1 MNEQLNKEEKALLKR
16 KKDLKKEAKKMHK
29 SIKRLETKNDVLRK
43 LVLEKANGSK
53 YEGSAGEGQ
62 VHATTV
68 DDIAALGDIQRDLN
82 SVLVQLRS
90 IDIQSGELQGGMNG
104 PLDDEE
110 QLYDSKAHRQRDAV
124 LRSSDVLGTDEE
136 DGWVHEL
143 RRETSTLETD
153 AKRREQEGELFRTAY
168 IGSLPSVDGFAE
180 EETDELSGSWK
191 YKADSMFAAVGEDMG
206 GSQLHPQ
213 GPQLHVPGYKQPGDN
228 APKSRQM
235 SLEDSGVP
243 KPKRATGSSPTI
255 ILQLNAGFTV
265 ASYTFHQ
272 PVTVCHFP
280 RGTEDDAVWGHVMR
294 NANNTTIISMS
305 GEKEQGQ
312 VMSAIAR
319 VRRHRRVLHMWAS
332 GEDSET
338 LIVADKNIARGEPSL
353 SSLPRTCLRGG
364 SSGTDTSHDASFAE
378 EIDALYDC
386 LAQGYDDYTQ
396 VPPREETWVLIVNK
410 LQKRIRH
417 LDKQLVEYKDMYD
430 SAMEDVE
437 WNVKRLAESEEA
449 KANALVELGFA
460 KKEIRDTKKEIR
472 DTNKEIRDT
481 NKEIRDTKKD
491 NKLVSMPLST
501 SQLQPSAT
509 CFYFYPSRSVVVIP
523 GSPAQALQFPRGSN
537 LYNVHEM
544 LNRQHKKGGKLNP
557 AASVVLEIMNS
568 RHKLG
573 IQLPETLLDEAVLIS
588 VPETPATDNSVQI
601 AAWETVDNE
610 YIEFIPRQEETVP
623 VTRPVV
629 ARTSSADVVA
639 TRSHELAHLIN
650 AFDSFQ
656 GDSTTPSVC
665 SCKSC
670 AAELAPD
677 GHKHAPPTVSIRGG
691 GDENEW
697 DYYDDE
703 DPEPYDEDDYEE
715 DIVHEDDANDPWDAY
730 RGGGKD
736 DWNDFS

>member
-1 MNEQLNKEEKALLKR
+1 MNEQLNKEEQALLKR

-29 SIKRLETKNDVLRK
+29 SIKRLETKNDVLTR

-53 YEGSAGEGQ
+53 HEGSAGDGQ

-68 DDIAALGDIQRDLN
+68 DDIAALGAIQRDLN
-82 SVLVQLRS
+82 SILVQLRS
-90 IDIQSGELQGGMNG
+90 IDIQGGELQGGMG
-104 PLDDEE
+104 GQLDDEE
-110 QLYDSKAHRQRDAV
+110 QLYDSTAHRQRDAV
-124 LRSSDVLGTDEE
+124 LRSFDVLGTDEE
-136 DGWVHEL
+136 DGWVQEL

-153 AKRREQEGELFRTAY
+153 VRRREQEGELFRTAH
-168 IGSLPSVDGFAE
+168 IRSLPSVDEFAE
-180 EETDELSGSWK
+180 EETDELSGSCR
-191 YKADSMFAAVGEDMG
+191 YEADSMFAALGEEMG
-206 GSQLHPQ
+206 ESQLHPQ
-213 GPQLHVPGYKQPGDN
+213 GPQMHVPVYNQPGDN

-243 KPKRATGSSPTI
+243 KPQRATESSPTI
-255 ILQLNAGFTV
+255 ILQLNPGFTV

-272 PVTVCHFP
+272 PVTVYHFP

-305 GEKEQGQ
+305 GKKEQGQ

-319 VRRHRRVLHMWAS
+319 VRKHRRALHMWAS

-353 SSLPRTCLRGG
+353 SSLARTCLRGG
-364 SSGTDTSHDASFAE
+364 SSGTDTSHDASFAG
-378 EIDALYDC
+378 EIDAMYDR
-386 LAQGYDDYTQ
+386 LAQRYDDYTQ
-396 VPPREETWVLIVNK
+396 VPPREETWLLILNK

-417 LDKQLVEYKDMYD
+417 LGRQLVEYKDMYA
-430 SAMEDVE
+430 SALEDVE

-481 NKEIRDTKKD
+481 KKEIRDTKKD

-501 SQLQPSAT
+501 SQLQASAT

-537 LYNVHEM
+537 LSE
-544 LNRQHKKGGKLNP
+544 
-557 AASVVLEIMNS
+557 S
-568 RHKLG
+568 
-573 IQLPETLLDEAVLIS
+573 LLDEAALIS
-588 VPETPATDNSVQI
+588 VPDTPATDDSVQI

-610 YIEFIPRQEETVP
+610 YVEFIPRQEETVP
-623 VTRPVV
+623 AARPVV
-629 ARTSSADVVA
+629 ARTSSADAVA
-639 TRSHELAHLIN
+639 TRSHELAHPIN
-650 AFDSFQ
+650 AFESFQ